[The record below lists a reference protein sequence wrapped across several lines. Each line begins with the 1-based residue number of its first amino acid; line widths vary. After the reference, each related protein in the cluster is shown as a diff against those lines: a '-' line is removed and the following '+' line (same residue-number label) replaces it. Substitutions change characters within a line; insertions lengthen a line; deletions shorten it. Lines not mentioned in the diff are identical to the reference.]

1 MTHTYAATRDPPQD
15 RRPTQTESEGL
26 ETNIPSQGTGKKSR
40 GSNTHI
46 RQNRLPKKGR
56 KERPRR
62 SLPNTQRKNPPRRH
76 KHCKY
81 ICSHHRSTQIHK
93 QNLGGLQERY

>member
-1 MTHTYAATRDPPQD
+1 MLPTRDPPQD
-15 RRPTQTESEGL
+15 KTLTQTESEGL
-26 ETNIPSQGTGKKSR
+26 ETNFPSKQEKKKSR

-46 RQNRLPKKGR
+46 RQNRLQKTGH

-62 SLPNTQRKNPPRRH
+62 SLHNTQRKNPPRRH

-81 ICSHHRSTQIHK
+81 IRSQHSSTQIHK
-93 QNLGGLQERY
+93 ENLGGLQERY

>member
-1 MTHTYAATRDPPQD
+1 MLPTKDLPQD
-15 RRPTQTESEGL
+15 KGPTQTESEGL
-26 ETNIPSQGTGKKSR
+26 ETNFPSKQTGTKKSR

-46 RQNRLPKKGR
+46 RQNRLPKKGP

-62 SLPNTQRKNPPRRH
+62 SLHNTQRKHPLRRH

-81 ICSHHRSTQIHK
+81 ICSQHRSTQIHK
-93 QNLGGLQERY
+93 GNLGGCQERY